1 MSMTSKNDRSLK
13 DLLAFDDENERIE
26 HEANMI
32 SMKIAVTISDYLEE
46 KEISKKDLAAML
58 GTSPS
63 YITQILRGDKHVN
76 MTFLAKVSRALGL
89 CFDIRLQR
97 AMNQNTSNAKR
108 VFDYAQDFPRIASMN
123 MNLSIARAKFGI
135 GRK

>member
-1 MSMTSKNDRSLK
+1 MTSKNDRSLK

-26 HEANMI
+26 HEADMI

-46 KEISKKDLAAML
+46 KGISKKDLAAML

-76 MTFLAKVSRALGL
+76 MTFLAKISRALGL
-89 CFDIRLQR
+89 SFDI
-97 AMNQNTSNAKR
+97 S
-108 VFDYAQDFPRIASMN
+108 FPRPKQQNSTNDRKLFGYSHPVLTASP
-123 MNLSIARAKFGI
+123 LLIGLVVSQAKHGI